1 MTKFQIELKRL
12 RKEHN
17 LTQEQLAE
25 KLGLTRSRIG
35 NYEQGNREPSFEI
48 LELLADFFNVSM
60 GTFLDEGVSECDLYV
75 KCYEQESYKIV
86 QQFLKLDERD
96 KGYVSGIIHEL
107 LKESKYHQDEIK
119 TSKGDTSITA

>member
-75 KCYEQESYKIV
+75 KCY
-86 QQFLKLDERD
+86 
-96 KGYVSGIIHEL
+96 
-107 LKESKYHQDEIK
+107 
-119 TSKGDTSITA
+119 